1 MKIKKIAL
9 VSVHS
14 DPNYGSMLQA
24 YALSTSLFRMGYDN
38 EYINYAPYKERPC
51 IVQFV
56 INLVKRH
63 LSLFNAKYSTTEYS
77 YWRTKEFRNQRRLFQ
92 DFHDKYIKSSRQRY
106 NKNTI
111 TEALVKYRK
120 FVIGS
125 DQTWSQLTTQ
135 TPYNIFF
142 LDFVDEPDKKVSYA
156 PSIGTV
162 TISKSYMCFLVNK
175 LKTFSFV
182 SCRERQNVEILT
194 KHLGKQV
201 TYVLDPTFL
210 LSKDNWLRLS
220 EYIETPDEFVLCYI
234 LGTKECISEFAEK
247 LGKEKSLPVYY
258 IVTRP
263 KYANNK
269 NALKDVSVGQFLY
282 LLNKAKYVV
291 TDSFHGSI
299 LSINMGTN
307 FFSFAKRVPSEGF
320 TDNDRIMDFLKVVHL
335 EHRFKADNDFSYSDD
350 IDFDEVHKEL
360 MPLKEQS
367 LNYLKK
373 AVE

>member
-24 YALSTSLFRMGYDN
+24 YALSTALFRMGYDN
-38 EYINYAPYKERPC
+38 EYINYAPNKERPC

-56 INLVKRH
+56 INLVKRC
-63 LSLFNAKYSTTEYS
+63 LSKDSTTEYS
-77 YWRTKEFRNQRRLFQ
+77 YWRTKEFRNQRLLFGE
-92 DFHDKYIKSSRQRY
+92 FHDKHIKSSRQRY

-135 TPYNIFF
+135 TPFNIFF
-142 LDFVDEPDKKVSYA
+142 LDFVDEPGKKVAYA

-162 TISKSYMCFLVNK
+162 TISKSYLCILVNK

-182 SCRERQNVEILT
+182 SCRERQNAEILT
-194 KHLGKQV
+194 KHIGKQV

-220 EYIETPDEFVLCYI
+220 EHIETPNEFVLCYI

-263 KYANNK
+263 KYAHYK

-307 FFSFAKRVPSEGF
+307 FYSFAKRIPSEGF

-335 EHRFKADNDFSYSDD
+335 EHRFKADNDISYSDD

-360 MPLKEQS
+360 IPLREES

>member
-1 MKIKKIAL
+1 MKNKKIAL

-77 YWRTKEFRNQRRLFQ
+77 YWRTKEFRNQRQLFQ

-210 LSKDNWLRLS
+210 FSKLR
-220 EYIETPDEFVLCYI
+220 
-234 LGTKECISEFAEK
+234 
-247 LGKEKSLPVYY
+247 
-258 IVTRP
+258 
-263 KYANNK
+263 
-269 NALKDVSVGQFLY
+269 
-282 LLNKAKYVV
+282 
-291 TDSFHGSI
+291 
-299 LSINMGTN
+299 
-307 FFSFAKRVPSEGF
+307 
-320 TDNDRIMDFLKVVHL
+320 
-335 EHRFKADNDFSYSDD
+335 
-350 IDFDEVHKEL
+350 
-360 MPLKEQS
+360 
-367 LNYLKK
+367 
-373 AVE
+373 